1 MGGKG
6 GSGGGGKGSGGG
18 CGGTGGCSSGG
29 FGKAVVGGGTSKGGG
44 GGSGMMVAPG
54 SRGAVNIS
62 RGAFES
68 NPQGYFAGLH
78 SSEKA
83 NKSDVMLFGIWK
95 HGYGLVSCVICSKV
109 MHDFLNKIYLFN
121 G

>member
-18 CGGTGGCSSGG
+18 GKGNGGGSGG
-29 FGKAVVGGGTSKGGG
+29 GGGTSKGGG

-54 SRGAVNIS
+54 SKGASVIS

-68 NPQGYFAGLH
+68 NPQAYFAGLH
-78 SSEKA
+78 SSGKA
-83 NKSDVMLFGIWK
+83 NK
-95 HGYGLVSCVICSKV
+95 
-109 MHDFLNKIYLFN
+109 
-121 G
+121 